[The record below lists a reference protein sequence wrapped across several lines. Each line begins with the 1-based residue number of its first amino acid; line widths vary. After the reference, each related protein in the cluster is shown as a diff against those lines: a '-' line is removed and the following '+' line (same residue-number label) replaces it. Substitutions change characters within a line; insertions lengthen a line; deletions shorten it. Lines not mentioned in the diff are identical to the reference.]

1 MGFSLYRSRNIAH
14 LLDAPFPGPW
24 LPHEYPYS
32 IHRRPSFFMK
42 AACQEKGETCA
53 TVALPCLAAGG
64 RVIVRTNA
72 WWPESRPRPT
82 RTHPTANTAHSMARW
97 PGPDPARSPTDRR
110 KQCDKQGPSCPFLRS
125 YVFVRFPGPHKVC
138 NKVSLQSRLLFVQGR
153 LGNDRY
159 PSDHALES
167 ISIILCLF
175 FIYFFSRIPPSLNA
189 APTAI
194 CYPSKGVYLEHTA
207 YLCMPFRLVIQ
218 KCRSPPTGSK
228 IMPWIP
234 MRRNLF
240 PTSLELL
247 FSSALFSCLSNL

>member
-1 MGFSLYRSRNIAH
+1 MMAGIPPPPDASHRKHCPTPWHAG
-14 LLDAPFPGPW
+14 LDLIQRV
-24 LPHEYPYS
+24 LPPIGKKNAINPS
-32 IHRRPSFFMK
+32 I
-42 AACQEKGETCA
+42 
-53 TVALPCLAAGG
+53 
-64 RVIVRTNA
+64 
-72 WWPESRPRPT
+72 
-82 RTHPTANTAHSMARW
+82 
-97 PGPDPARSPTDRR
+97 
-110 KQCDKQGPSCPFLRS
+110 QGPSCPFLCS
-125 YVFVRFPGPHKVC
+125 VRFPGPHKV
-138 NKVSLQSRLLFVQGR
+138 SLKSHLLFVQGR
-153 LGNDRY
+153 LCNDRY

-167 ISIILCLF
+167 VSIILSLF

-194 CYPSKGVYLEHTA
+194 CYPPKGVYLEHNA

-247 FSSALFSCLSNL
+247 FLLGIILSNL

>member
-1 MGFSLYRSRNIAH
+1 MHDGRNP
-14 LLDAPFPGPW
+14 APAQRIPPQTLPTPW
-24 LPHEYPYS
+24 HAGLGLTQRVLPPIGENNAINPS
-32 IHRRPSFFMK
+32 I
-42 AACQEKGETCA
+42 
-53 TVALPCLAAGG
+53 
-64 RVIVRTNA
+64 
-72 WWPESRPRPT
+72 
-82 RTHPTANTAHSMARW
+82 
-97 PGPDPARSPTDRR
+97 
-110 KQCDKQGPSCPFLRS
+110 QGPSCPFLRS